1 MNFFQLECFVE
12 AVEKG
17 SFAEVAAALHVTQP
31 TITYQIN
38 NLESELEEKLFVRT
52 RKGVE
57 ATRAGQLFCEDA
69 REILACYYRAIDRFR
84 HAVSPAESVIR
95 VGFTRYPDN
104 YDLFAAVHRFRAE
117 NPDVIVDVQQD
128 EIVTDGPDHTAD
140 SFDILL
146 HYRYNDEDYADFAYL
161 RLGVCPYYVLVSEFS
176 PLAKCKEL
184 RIEDLRGHRQM
195 IVEDYKNTPLQVPSL
210 RELKKVGIEVGLL
223 GSVDQMTY
231 AVADGAGFGVYPSKY
246 RETRPGF
253 RRIPLVDREPLEYGL
268 LYHPVHP
275 PAVEQLLRFLEAEL
289 KDDSQ

>member
-17 SFAEVAAALHVTQP
+17 SFAEVAAAMHVTQP

-52 RKGVE
+52 RKGVA

-69 REILACYYRAIDRFR
+69 QVILSQYYQALNRFR
-84 HAVSPAESVIR
+84 HAASPAESVIR
-95 VGFTRYPDN
+95 VGFTRFPDN
-104 YDLFAAVHRFRAE
+104 YELFAAIHRFRAE

-128 EIVTDGPDHTAD
+128 EIVTDGPDHAAR

-146 HYRYNDEDYADFAYL
+146 HYRYNEEDYADFSYL
-161 RLGVCPYYVLVSEFS
+161 RLGFCPYYVLVSEFS
-176 PLAKCKEL
+176 PLAKREEL
-184 RIEDLRGHRQM
+184 RLEDLKGYKQL
-195 IVEDYKNTPLQVPSL
+195 IVEEYKNTPLQVPSL
-210 RELKKVGIEVGLL
+210 RDLKKAGVEVGLL

-231 AVADGAGFGVYPSKY
+231 AIADGAGFGVYPSKY

-253 RRIPLVDREPLEYGL
+253 RRIPFVDREPLEYGL
-268 LYHPVHP
+268 LYHPVHSS
-275 PAVEQLLRFLEAEL
+275 AVEQMLCFLETEL
-289 KDDSQ
+289 KDE